1 MSNVIYKEFYTYQF
15 VDGDLI
21 IHTWKFLENW
31 GAGDVAYKN
40 DGTGTISYV
49 TEFQDP
55 EKFELEND
63 VFLTRMGALQ
73 SATGEGLEI
82 EIDEQAFYEGT
93 AWFEH
98 LRKEKELDEFYEI
111 EEEVLSDYD
120 GDDQEIEDYY
130 NQTMEK
136 EDEE

>member
-15 VDGDLI
+15 IDDDLTI
-21 IHTWKFLENW
+21 YTWKFLEDW
-31 GAGDVAYKN
+31 GHEVAYQNK
-40 DGTGTISYV
+40 GTGTVTYVQSY
-49 TEFQDP
+49 QDP

-93 AWFEH
+93 AWFDH